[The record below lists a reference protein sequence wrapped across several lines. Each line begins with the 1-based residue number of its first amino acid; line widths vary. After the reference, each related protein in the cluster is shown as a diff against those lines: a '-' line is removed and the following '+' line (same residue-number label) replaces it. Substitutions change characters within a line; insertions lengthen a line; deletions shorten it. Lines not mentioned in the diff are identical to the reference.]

1 MQISELGEM
10 NGGSY
15 KLGSFYIF
23 NLYVFI
29 SRVL

>member
-1 MQISELGEM
+1 M

-23 NLYVFI
+23 NWHVSI
-29 SRVL
+29 SRML